1 VTFVFNGGPG
11 AGSVWLGLGAL
22 SPFRLRVTRDTLSPS
37 MPVTVVDNAE
47 SWLPFTDLVLIDPP
61 GAGFS
66 KFLSDSEE
74 VRKRFFSVEGD
85 ANALA
90 VVVRKWLTAR
100 GRLGAPKFLVGE
112 SYGGFRVVKLLD
124 ALRVRENIGVSGV
137 LLISPVLDFGLI
149 TSDRHP
155 LRHAALLPS
164 FAAIARN
171 ANDRTA
177 LADAEAYAA
186 GDYVVDYLKGEK
198 DAQALARMSARVA
211 ELSGLDPAFVARL
224 GGRVDGKAFARER
237 ARNRNRVLSVYD
249 GEASGFDPAP
259 FAPDVDWADP
269 VLESW
274 RAPLGAAMTRLT
286 LEKLAWPIGDARYVV
301 LNSDLAHRWD
311 YGHAGRAS
319 AEAVSDLRAA
329 LALDPRLKA
338 LVTHGLYDLV
348 TPYFASKLALDQLP
362 AFGDPSRVGL
372 IALRGGHMPY
382 LEDDSRK
389 ALRDAAKVF
398 IERP

>member
-1 VTFVFNGGPG
+1 
-11 AGSVWLGLGAL
+11 
-22 SPFRLRVTRDTLSPS
+22 
-37 MPVTVVDNAE
+37 
-47 SWLPFTDLVLIDPP
+47 
-61 GAGFS
+61 
-66 KFLSDSEE
+66 
-74 VRKRFFSVEGD
+74 
-85 ANALA
+85 
-90 VVVRKWLTAR
+90 
-100 GRLGAPKFLVGE
+100 
-112 SYGGFRVVKLLD
+112 
-124 ALRVRENIGVSGV
+124 
-137 LLISPVLDFGLI
+137 
-149 TSDRHP
+149 
-155 LRHAALLPS
+155 
-164 FAAIARN
+164 
-171 ANDRTA
+171 
-177 LADAEAYAA
+177 
-186 GDYVVDYLKGEK
+186 VDYLKGEK

-259 FAPDVDWADP
+259 FAPDVDLPDP